1 MWIVDKIREKVI
13 LPLRQAC
20 AIGGITMGVALGV
33 VSVVGGTYLQIKG
46 LGLFSIPCLAL
57 GCFLSGSVFAYYI
70 KKTVDLARKSSS
82 VEEGEFKAKCR
93 ALETEKKMLED
104 ERLKLEE
111 ANRYN
116 IGKIAELRGETR
128 RLKLQKIDIN
138 AFKPIL
144 ELSLAK
150 ANMTIKDVWT
160 KWKKEKD
167 DIEVGRIEKVVGKSP
182 KCKQYIGIYQTDFEA
197 KFGIDMMKIKVK
209 ERGDQILVRGI
220 EVENTGI
227 KNQKDEWILR
237 ELQTFYVE
245 KRREVSPKERDD
257 PRDTSEGFIY
267 EGWWYEKNHQRKVET
282 SLDLNE
288 ISSDSERQSSDL
300 QTRINAASCEQFA
313 VAKDYVRKMAMEII
327 RYFLSPIAK
336 ARDLKIE
343 FLGGSFDGGEDG
355 MSLIKYVTDYNSNIE
370 KQLIES
376 EAEVVA
382 GVVSNVS

>member
-1 MWIVDKIREKVI
+1 MWIVDKIQEKVI

-70 KKTVDLARKSSS
+70 KKTVDLAKKSSLT
-82 VEEGEFKAKCR
+82 EEDEFKAKYR
-93 ALETEKKMLED
+93 ALETEKKVLED
-104 ERLKLEE
+104 ERLRLERE
-111 ANRYN
+111 NQSR
-116 IGKIAELRGETR
+116 IEKIAELKGETR
-128 RLKLQKIDIN
+128 RLKMQKIDIN
-138 AFKPIL
+138 AFMPIL

-150 ANMTIKDVWT
+150 ANMTIKDVCT

-167 DIEVGRIEKVVGKSP
+167 DIEEGMLSKIGLDSP

-197 KFGIDMMKIKVK
+197 KFGIDMKKIKVK
-209 ERGDQILVRGI
+209 ERGDKISVSGI

-237 ELQTFYVE
+237 ELQTFDVV
-245 KRREVSPKERDD
+245 KRREVSPEEKND
-257 PRDTSEGFIY
+257 PKDTSMGFVY
-267 EGWWYEKNHQRKVET
+267 EGWWYEKNLQGEVKT

-288 ISSDSERQSSDL
+288 ISPDSERQSSDL
-300 QTRINAASCEQFA
+300 QTRINAASCEQFV

-327 RYFLSPIAK
+327 KYFLSPIAK

-343 FLGGSFDGGEDG
+343 FLDGSFDGGEDG

-370 KQLIES
+370 KKLSNSVVEV
-376 EAEVVA
+376 EADAVRK
-382 GVVSNVS
+382 VS